1 MLMKKII
8 IPFVFLVAAMA
19 FSSCEGFLTKSP
31 ETSLSPDTYFS
42 SERELD
48 LWANKFYSD
57 ILPEP
62 GDLVEL
68 NADDNGSSS
77 SLSTLQKGTRT
88 PSSKS
93 WSADTWKPLRNINYM
108 LENNKCADAAVKARF
123 DGVCYFFRA
132 WFYFEKVRQYGD
144 IPWYDHVIGSGDVV
158 DLNKPRDSRG
168 YVMYKVL

>member
-8 IPFVFLVAAMA
+8 IPFVLLVAAMA

-77 SLSTLQKGTRT
+77 SLSTLQKGTQT
-88 PSSKS
+88 P
-93 WSADTWKPLRNINYM
+93 
-108 LENNKCADAAVKARF
+108 
-123 DGVCYFFRA
+123 
-132 WFYFEKVRQYGD
+132 
-144 IPWYDHVIGSGDVV
+144 GSLCGT
-158 DLNKPRDSRG
+158 
-168 YVMYKVL
+168 

>member
-1 MLMKKII
+1 MKKII
-8 IPFVFLVAAMA
+8 IPFVLLAASMA
-19 FSSCEGFLTKSP
+19 FSSCEDLLTKSP

-48 LWANKFYSD
+48 LWANKFYND
-57 ILPEP
+57 ILPSP

-77 SLSTLQKGTRT
+77 SLSALQKGTRT

-108 LENNKCADAAVKARF
+108 LENNKCSDAAVKARRRLLF
-123 DGVCYFFRA
+123 LPRVVLFREGA
-132 WFYFEKVRQYGD
+132 PVWRYSLVR
-144 IPWYDHVIGSGDVV
+144 
-158 DLNKPRDSRG
+158 PRDRIG
-168 YVMYKVL
+168 RY